1 MKLGRLGQRIG
12 FVFAAA
18 LLFIVLTVAFIP
30 DRVILETINSGLAG
44 QGLKLSAAAFRKT
57 VPLGLKGTGWEIS
70 SAKGKLVTF
79 ERASVGL
86 QLLPLFTGTVLVK
99 AEGTVG
105 AGSLKLT
112 TELSGPGLLKLEI
125 KNLRLEQVPFFTT
138 VAGTRAAGI
147 FGGQAEIRGLKGK
160 ADGQVKLEALG
171 VDLRGVKVGETPL
184 PDASYRTVQGLLRIS
199 GGVARL
205 ESFTLQGDGLYVRL
219 KGQIPQV
226 RPLSVA
232 PLDLTLEL
240 MPKPDFLE
248 KQKFIFLL
256 LTKYLDTP
264 GHYQLPIKGTLGKPL
279 LE

>member
-1 MKLGRLGQRIG
+1 MKFGRIGRRLGI
-12 FVFAAA
+12 VFAAA
-18 LLFIVLTVAFIP
+18 LLFIILTVLFIP
-30 DRVILETINSGLAG
+30 DRIILETINNVLAG
-44 QGLKLSAAAFRKT
+44 QGLKLSVAAFRKT
-57 VPLGLKGTGWEIS
+57 IPLGLKGTGWEIS

-79 ERASVGL
+79 ERASVRL
-86 QLLPLFTGTVLVK
+86 QLLPLFTGRALVK

-112 TELSGPGLLKLEI
+112 SELSGTGLFRLEI
-125 KNLRLEQVPFFTT
+125 KELRLEQVPFFTT

-147 FGGQAEIRGLKGK
+147 FGCQAEIRGLKGK
-160 ADGQVKLEALG
+160 ADGQIKMEAQG
-171 VDLRGVKVGETPL
+171 VDLAGVKLGDTPL
-184 PDASYRTVQGLLRIS
+184 PDASYRTVQGMLRIS
-199 GGVARL
+199 GGVARI
-205 ESFTLQGDGLYVRL
+205 ESFALQGDGLYVRL

-226 RPLSVA
+226 RPLSAA

-264 GHYQLPIKGTLGKPL
+264 GHYQLPIKGTLGKPR